1 LFITPIYEPIEINA
15 NSQELV
21 RGFAEFKPNE
31 LQIDNEVNMRVQ
43 AVLKSLGINI
53 TKAEIKNIT
62 QKSENLKE
70 KRGKPV
76 KFGGWEGKIVMP
88 DDFNAPLDDF
98 EEYM

>member
-1 LFITPIYEPIEINA
+1 MSMYEPIKINA

-21 RGFAEFKPNE
+21 KGFAEFSPNE
-31 LQIDNEVNMRVQ
+31 TQIESEINIRVQ

-53 TKAEIKNIT
+53 TKAKIEKIT
-62 QKSENLKE
+62 KKSEVLKE
-70 KRGKPV
+70 KHGKPV

-88 DDFNAPLDDF
+88 DDFNEPIDDF

>member
-1 LFITPIYEPIEINA
+1 MLPIEINA
-15 NSQELV
+15 NSQELI

-31 LQIDNEVNMRVQ
+31 LEILRQIVYKGIIPSEISEKLIKI
-43 AVLKSLGINI
+43 LKDQN
-53 TKAEIKNIT
+53 KFER
-62 QKSENLKE
+62 

-76 KFGGWEGKIVMP
+76 KFGGWEGKIFMA

>member
-1 LFITPIYEPIEINA
+1 MLPIEINA
-15 NSQELV
+15 NSQELI

-31 LQIDNEVNMRVQ
+31 LEILRQIVYKGTVPPEISEKIRKI
-43 AVLKSLGINI
+43 LK
-53 TKAEIKNIT
+53 E
-62 QKSENLKE
+62 QKISEE

-76 KFGGWEGKIVMP
+76 KFGGWEGKIFMA